1 MECACVSWLPESCV
15 CLFHCR
21 LERLGGESVVLD
33 GTVSLGKGCF
43 GSRGL
48 LSGGMKA
55 LKPMLPCPGPR
66 DISSQHVPGG
76 GCVQALCLPVV
87 APKALWSAVRGCFAL
102 EGVGTEGNTLMGV
115 MVSCSAMDV
124 LGGRRGFLAERGKSL
139 CSFLK
144 VSFSWIAGCP
154 GGGDPHLTSVGYF
167 KAAEIKET

>member
-1 MECACVSWLPESCV
+1 MCARSVSVSDCSKGFVVSCAWL
-15 CLFHCR
+15 
-21 LERLGGESVVLD
+21 
-33 GTVSLGKGCF
+33 
-43 GSRGL
+43 
-48 LSGGMKA
+48 
-55 LKPMLPCPGPR
+55 
-66 DISSQHVPGG
+66 
-76 GCVQALCLPVV
+76 
-87 APKALWSAVRGCFAL
+87 FAL

-115 MVSCSAMDV
+115 MVSCSAKDV

>member
-1 MECACVSWLPESCV
+1 MLYSTACLA
-15 CLFHCR
+15 
-21 LERLGGESVVLD
+21 
-33 GTVSLGKGCF
+33 KGCF

>member
-1 MECACVSWLPESCV
+1 M
-15 CLFHCR
+15 
-21 LERLGGESVVLD
+21 LD

-87 APKALWSAVRGCFAL
+87 AAKALWSAVRGCFAL

-144 VSFSWIAGCP
+144 DAIFHLERASQGSLVSSESSELPHQFEADFIFGLPLQQKSSDSRAKRDAGFP
-154 GGGDPHLTSVGYF
+154 LASR
-167 KAAEIKET
+167 KAS

>member
-1 MECACVSWLPESCV
+1 MFLGFLKAVSVFFTAGWRDS
-15 CLFHCR
+15 
-21 LERLGGESVVLD
+21 GEKEGVVLD

-87 APKALWSAVRGCFAL
+87 AAKALWSAVRGCFAL